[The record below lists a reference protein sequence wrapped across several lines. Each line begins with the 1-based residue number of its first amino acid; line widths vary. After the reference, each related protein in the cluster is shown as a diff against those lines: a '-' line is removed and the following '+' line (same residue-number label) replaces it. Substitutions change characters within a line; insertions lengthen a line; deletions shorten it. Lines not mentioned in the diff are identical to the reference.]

1 MCRHEPEV
9 ANKSSSETLRK
20 CNLIQ
25 LMEFIG
31 QFDSLS
37 MNRIELAEN
46 TADQELVKFYRD

>member
-37 MNRIELAEN
+37 MNRIELSEN
-46 TADQELVKFYRD
+46 TAD